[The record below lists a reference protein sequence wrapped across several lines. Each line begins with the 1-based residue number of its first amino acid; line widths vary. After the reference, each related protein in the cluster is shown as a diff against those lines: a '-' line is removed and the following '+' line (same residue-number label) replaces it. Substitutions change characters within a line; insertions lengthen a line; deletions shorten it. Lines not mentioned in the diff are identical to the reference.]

1 METFLVAVVTGLA
14 LAATYAVISSGLV
27 LTYTTT
33 GVFNF
38 AHGAAGMLA
47 AFAFWQLHVG
57 WGWPTIPSVIVVM
70 FVLAPGAGIVIELLM
85 RGVDGASETVKLVV
99 SISLLFGMIG
109 LSQLIWPAEVSRTL
123 QPFFAGHKVTLG
135 ATAVSYHQLIE
146 VVLAIVVAIGLRLLL
161 YRTRTGVA
169 MRAVVDDRSLGLL
182 NGVRSTRVNQLS
194 WMLATMLAAAG
205 GILIASY
212 AGLNAINLSII
223 IVDSYA
229 AAIFGR
235 LRSLPMTF
243 VGAGV
248 VGLAEAFFLYYLP
261 HDQYVLGLRNAA
273 PVVVLFIVLLALPN
287 SRLRGGGRVRE
298 YFPAPSIRGLLTFA
312 AVVLVGGLML
322 ATTLSPVDMPT
333 YAKIFPFAII
343 AVSLVP
349 LLGFANQVSLC
360 QFSLAGVGAAVMAQ
374 AGAHGNPLGI
384 VLAMVVAAIIGALV
398 ALPALRLSGIY
409 LALGTAAFAV
419 ALDRWLFTL
428 PAFHVGSVTF
438 QLFGAG
444 TLNVVPPGV
453 FGRYASSPRA
463 QFVLVVVALVL
474 ATLVVAWVR
483 RSHFGR
489 TLLASRDSEMAC
501 ATFGMGLVK
510 ARLAVFALSSAI
522 AGLGGALAGM
532 LQTSISAQD
541 FTFTGGLPI
550 FMLVVVGGAG
560 FISAGLF
567 TGLSLYGFFPLVSAF
582 AGWFAKI
589 QNVTVGA
596 AGVGLGRD
604 PSGAAPQFAEGLV
617 AIRRD
622 LAVQYAMYALMVL
635 AWLARLAGVFAN
647 WSFVVALV
655 VIGIAGLA
663 VAELRRLRS
672 APARQRARGRAA
684 EVPLEW
690 LGLTEPWTPE
700 RVAELD
706 RELALPSVGV
716 SVGSAQ

>member
-1 METFLVAVVTGLA
+1 METFLVAVVTGVA

-47 AFAFWQLHVG
+47 AFAFWQVHVG

-70 FVLAPGAGIVIELLM
+70 FVLAPATGLVIELLM

-109 LSQLIWPAEVSRTL
+109 LSQLIWPSQVSRTL
-123 QPFFAGHKVTLG
+123 LPFFAGDKVTIG
-135 ATAVSYHQLIE
+135 TTAVSYHQLIE

-182 NGVRSTRVNQLS
+182 NGVRTTRVNQLS
-194 WMLATMLAAAG
+194 WILATMLAAAG

-243 VGAGV
+243 LGAGV
-248 VGLAEAFFLYYLP
+248 VGLVEAFFVYYIP
-261 HDQYVLGLRNAA
+261 HNQYLLGLRNAA

-287 SRLRGGGRVRE
+287 SRLRGSGRVRE
-298 YFPAPSIRGLLTFA
+298 YFPAPSVRGLLTFS
-312 AVVLVGGLML
+312 AVALAGGLML

-333 YAKIFPFAII
+333 YAKIFPVAII

-374 AGAHGNPLGI
+374 AGANGNPFGI
-384 VLAMVVAAIIGALV
+384 LLAMVVAAIIGALI

-419 ALDRWLFTL
+419 ALDRWLFTM
-428 PAFHVGSVTF
+428 PPFHIGTVTF
-438 QLFGAG
+438 QLFGTG
-444 TLNVVPPGV
+444 TLNIVPPGV
-453 FGRYASSPRA
+453 FGRYASSQRA
-463 QFVLVVVALVL
+463 QFVLVVVAFVL
-474 ATLVVAWVR
+474 ATLLVAWIR

-532 LQTSISAQD
+532 LQSSVSAQD

-567 TGLSLYGFFPLVSAF
+567 TGLSLYAFFPVVANYAS
-582 AGWFAKI
+582 WFLRI

-596 AGVGLGRD
+596 AGIGLGRE
-604 PSGAAPQFAEGLV
+604 PSGAAPQFAEGFL
-617 AIRRD
+617 AIRHD
-622 LAVQYAMYALMVL
+622 LWVQYAMYAVMVL
-635 AWLARLAGVFAN
+635 AWLARLEGVLTN
-647 WSFVVALV
+647 WSFVLALFVIAV
-655 VIGIAGLA
+655 VSLA
-663 VAELRRLRS
+663 AAEVRRRRV
-672 APARQRARGRAA
+672 APARQRDRTHARD
-684 EVPLEW
+684 VPLEW

-700 RVAELD
+700 HVAALD
-706 RELALPSVGV
+706 RELALPSVGI
-716 SVGSAQ
+716 SPGSPS